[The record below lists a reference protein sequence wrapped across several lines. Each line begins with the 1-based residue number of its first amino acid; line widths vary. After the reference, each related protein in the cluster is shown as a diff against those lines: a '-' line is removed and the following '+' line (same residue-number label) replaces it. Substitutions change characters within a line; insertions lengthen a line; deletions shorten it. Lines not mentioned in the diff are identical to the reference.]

1 MHNGFSRLHET
12 PLGRWWEARMLRHL
26 ELTEVD
32 IEVPGLGAECLTVAF
47 ISDVHVGFFLS
58 QRTLVDLADRVGAR
72 QPDLIVFGGDLV
84 VGELSE
90 LDLLAP
96 LLSLEAPLGKYAVL
110 GNHEYHPF
118 RLGPHRAGARVAAQA
133 VGGSTALWAELLGP
147 FGIRVLANEGD
158 RLDLGETTLWVAG
171 VDDAHE
177 STAQV
182 GSAMRGRR
190 PDEPSLLLSHNPDV
204 FPRSA
209 KLGFDAQLSGHT
221 HGGQIRFGPWA
232 PVTLS
237 RHGFTSGLYTRDDAT
252 MYLGRGV
259 GFSALPIRLCARPEI
274 PIIGLRGSGVAKPTH
289 LK

>member
-12 PLGRWWEARMLRHL
+12 SLGRWWETRMLRHL

-32 IEVPGLGAECLTVAF
+32 IEVPGLGVEQLTVAF

-58 QRTLVDLADRVGAR
+58 PHTLIDIADRVGER
-72 QPDLIVFGGDLV
+72 QPDMIVFGGDLV

-90 LDLLAP
+90 LNLLAP

-118 RLGPHRAGARVAAQA
+118 RLGPHRDTAREAARA
-133 VGGSTALWAELLGP
+133 VGGSTTLWADLLAP
-147 FGIRVLANEGD
+147 FEIRVLANEGD
-158 RLDLGETTLWVAG
+158 RLDVGRTTLWVAG
-171 VDDAHE
+171 VDDVHE
-177 STAQV
+177 STAQA

-204 FPRSA
+204 FLRSA

-237 RHGFTSGLYTRDDAT
+237 RHGFTSGLYSRDGST

-274 PIIGLRGSGVAKPTH
+274 PIIRLRGSGVAKPTP
-289 LK
+289 LR